1 MDKCQGL
8 IRAKRGS
15 RYVLVQ
21 YSAWKSS
28 IASSTGFLGG
38 KGKTVVS
45 QSRNLRMDVAHLF

>member
-1 MDKCQGL
+1 MDKCHGL

-38 KGKTVVS
+38 EGKTVVS
-45 QSRNLRMDVAHLF
+45 QKPQL